1 MVKPTEINYQN
12 FLLNKIIS
20 METLTIKETIANVLV
35 SIVEH
40 NNFEMNDELTAKDVD
55 GWDSLSHMM
64 IITKIEEAFNIK
76 FKLRELNKLKN
87 MGSLVTVI
95 QSKI

>member
-1 MVKPTEINYQN
+1 MDKN
-12 FLLNKIIS
+12 S
-20 METLTIKETIANVLV
+20 IKQKMSEVLKDILGH
-35 SIVEH
+35 S
-40 NNFEMNDELTAKDVD
+40 NFEIHDELTALDVD

-76 FKLRELNKLKN
+76 FKLRDLNKLKN
-87 MGSLVTVI
+87 MGSLIEVI

>member
-1 MVKPTEINYQN
+1 
-12 FLLNKIIS
+12 
-20 METLTIKETIANVLV
+20 METLTIKENISDVLK
-35 SIVEH
+35 SILGH
-40 NNFEMNDELTAKDVD
+40 NNFEMRDELTAKDVD

-76 FKLRELNKLKN
+76 FKLRDLNKLKN
-87 MGSLVTVI
+87 MGSLVAVI